1 MWRAPRW
8 SANFPAKTGW
18 VGAIGWNTWS
28 YNDWRLLK
36 SGNLIRSGPA
46 GPFRTAVAHRIVNEG
61 VYWLLI
67 NVKTGEIANLSS
79 DNSETTNKLLLT
91 YVVCIYFTVIHAFI
105 EWFFA
110 GQLRNVAL
118 IKNLQGFSQLACNI
132 VWEKLKHFGN
142 SLNSFRNELDPAEH
156 TKERPWREMNFKELQ
171 EYLQENRHEGK
182 FAVVLS
188 PARRSPQTENRYGL

>member
-1 MWRAPRW
+1 MWRAPWW
-8 SANFPAKTGW
+8 SANYPAKSGW

-36 SGNLIRSGPA
+36 SGNQISS

-67 NVKTGEIANLSS
+67 DVKTSKIANLCS
-79 DNSETTNKLLLT
+79 DNGETTNKLLLN
-91 YVVCIYFTVIHAFI
+91 YVACIYFTVMHAFI

-132 VWEKLKHFGN
+132 CLRKIKTLWQLFKFLSERVGSSEAYK
-142 SLNSFRNELDPAEH
+142 RTPA
-156 TKERPWREMNFKELQ
+156 RREMNTGKKTVMKVSSRWFYRQQGGVLKPKIAMDYRSLRLQ
-171 EYLQENRHEGK
+171 
-182 FAVVLS
+182 
-188 PARRSPQTENRYGL
+188 